1 MTILEELGN
10 KIFTPAETGF
20 LMVRHLSNQ
29 FEKELVKRF
38 RAITSISKNTSLFA
52 LGGFGRREMCPLSDI
67 DIMILI
73 PETAKK
79 SDYENGVK
87 ELLHPMW
94 QDGLKIGHAVR
105 TVSECLDMLDNDLIT
120 LTAFMDGRFLDGNR
134 DLADHYSAGIQNYLK
149 TTKSFNMLN
158 ELLQNYETNLQKSG
172 GSVHLLEPNLKKSPG
187 ALRDVHFLGWLYL
200 LISEGEPLFNF
211 RSSDDET
218 QSERVFLRLYKNGL
232 IDETQYR
239 HVYEATDFILKSR
252 FSLHLAD
259 KLCAD
264 QLTFNLQGKVASSLG
279 FSGETE
285 KDFTEIF
292 MKKYYLHARKI
303 FRLSRT
309 FAQRTSDFVNPPKND
324 FSKNLDGGFHIA
336 NNRIFFGKS
345 FSETVIESEL
355 VKSPHLMMLAF
366 YYQAEYKLSFSDD
379 LRGAIARSYELIT
392 EDFQSN
398 PRVVFLFRQ
407 ILQKQECSGTLKNM
421 LELGVLNRFI
431 PEYGPLVGLYQRN
444 AYHWYTA
451 DYHTLVAIE
460 KLEKS
465 VDRWKPVFQVWQQ
478 LDRSELLILS
488 IFFHDIGKGFDIKKH
503 EIVGMDVADQVMTRW
518 GFERDEIELV
528 MFMVKYHLTMEQTA
542 FRRNYHD
549 PETLNSFVRLLP
561 NKEYLDILYC
571 LTYSDL
577 SAVNPNVWTEW
588 KGMMLNELYHL
599 SLRSLNSEKEN
610 SSHLVL
616 EEAKNRKVASL
627 IEGDTDEAVIS
638 HIKEF
643 DSHTDYW
650 LAFKPEEI
658 NQHAAFRTNENQF
671 EVLIT
676 PFDGY
681 LEITVMTN
689 DQEGLLYKLCGIISS
704 MDVSIFDARVFT
716 ANDGLA
722 IDRFRVFPLVE
733 PFQHPDDI
741 KNELEKRL
749 KKVLFENEAVENWVG
764 KFRSKWKRKFKLTSV
779 FEPEISIIENNE
791 MTMIEIY
798 APDTLGL
805 LYCVTKSFSELHLPI
820 EQAKIATRVDGAND
834 TFYVKKN
841 NLSGS
846 KNYDR
851 IKHKLSESISGF
863 VAQSV

>member
-1 MTILEELGN
+1 MAILEQLGQ

-20 LMVRHLSNQ
+20 LMARHLSNQ
-29 FEKELVKRF
+29 FEKELVRQF
-38 RAITSISKNTSLFA
+38 RKIPSISQQTSLFA
-52 LGGFGRREMCPLSDI
+52 LGGFGRREMCPLSDV

-73 PETAKK
+73 PENSDK
-79 SDYENGVK
+79 SEFENGVK
-87 ELLHPMW
+87 ELLHPLW

-105 TVSECLDMLDNDLIT
+105 TVSECMSMLDNDLIT
-120 LTAFMDGRFLDGNR
+120 LTAFTDGRFIDGDRN
-134 DLADHYSAGIQNYLK
+134 LADNYSSGIQNYLK
-149 TTKSFNMLN
+149 TNKSQNMLF
-158 ELLQNYETNLQKSG
+158 ELLQNYESNVQKSG

-200 LISEGEPLFNF
+200 LISEGHPLFNF
-211 RSSDDET
+211 RSTDDET

-252 FSLHLAD
+252 FALHLAD

-264 QLTFNLQGKVASSLG
+264 QLSFNLQSKVAVALG

-285 KDFTEIF
+285 KDFTETF

-309 FAQRTSDFVNPPKND
+309 FHQRTMDFVKPPEND
-324 FSKNLDGGFHIA
+324 FSKVLDGGFHISH
-336 NNRIFFGKS
+336 NRIYFGKS

-355 VKSPHLMMLAF
+355 VKSPHLMMMAF
-366 YYQAEYKLSFSDD
+366 YYQSEYKLPFSDD

-398 PRVVFLFRQ
+398 PRVVYLFRQ
-407 ILQKQECSGTLKNM
+407 ILQKPDSSQTLKNM

-465 VDRWKPVFQVWQQ
+465 IERWKPVYQVWQSME
-478 LDRSELLILS
+478 RPELLILS

-518 GFERDEIELV
+518 GFEREEIELV
-528 MFMVKYHLTMEQTA
+528 RFMVKYHLTMEQTA

-549 PETLNSFVRLLP
+549 SETLDSFVRLLP
-561 NKEYLDILYC
+561 NKEYLDVLYC
-571 LTYSDL
+571 LTYADL

-588 KGMMLNELYHL
+588 KGMMLSELYNL
-599 SLRSLNSEKEN
+599 SLRSLNSVEKI
-610 SSHLVL
+610 STQLVL
-616 EEAKNRKVASL
+616 EEAKKNKVAS
-627 IEGDTDEAVIS
+627 ITEGDTDESVLA
-638 HIKEF
+638 HIREF

-658 NQHAAFRTNENQF
+658 NQHVAFRNNENKV

-689 DQEGLLYKLCGIISS
+689 DQDGLLYKLCGIISS

-716 ANDGLA
+716 AGDGLA

-733 PFQHPDDI
+733 PFQSTAEL
-741 KNELEKRL
+741 KMELEKRL
-749 KKVLFENEAVENWVG
+749 KKVLFENEQVGNWID
-764 KFRSKWKRKFKLTSV
+764 KFRSKWKRKFKPSAI
-779 FEPEISIIENNE
+779 FEPEISTVENQDQV
-791 MTMIEIY
+791 MIEIY

-805 LYCVTKSFSELHLPI
+805 LYCITRSFSELHLPI

-834 TFYVKKN
+834 TFYVKKSILN
-841 NLSGS
+841 SHSDLD
-846 KNYDR
+846 KM
-851 IKHKLSESISGF
+851 KKTLSESISKF
-863 VAQSV
+863 VNQAM